1 MKRAIYIL
9 TFALIISACNA
20 LPQAPD
26 PTATRRFTAET
37 LAPTEVIQIQ
47 NSQELYGNDITDG
60 QSNPTAAALPV
71 DAALPP
77 LQSGSIGDTGAQA
90 IQMFLEDGTAVS
102 GNLYENG
109 STDARTAGILIV
121 GHEVEAW
128 GSLPSDLFNA
138 GYTVLVVNMP
148 GLMRAEDMQVLL
160 TSLSENG
167 SVDPAR
173 IAAIGAEDSADMVI
187 LGCAIYEI
195 CDAVVMLS
203 PQSRSAIL
211 NVLPNFNPRPMFIAA
226 GQNDAESYATASS
239 IATSFS
245 PASRLVEQS
254 TGSGTGLLT
263 LNSELSVM
271 IIDWLSTV
279 WV

>member
-1 MKRAIYIL
+1 MKHLIYL
-9 TFALIISACNA
+9 LIFTMFLSACDA
-20 LPQAPD
+20 LPQAVD

-47 NSQELYGNDITDG
+47 NSQELYGDNITDG

-77 LQSGSIGDTGAQA
+77 IQSGTIGETGTQA
-90 IQMFLEDGTAVS
+90 IQIFLEDGRAINGS
-102 GNLYENG
+102 LYENG

-121 GHEVEAW
+121 GREIEAW
-128 GSLPSDLFNA
+128 GSLPSELFDA
-138 GYTVLVVNMP
+138 GYTVLVVNLP
-148 GLMRAEDMQVLL
+148 GIMRAEDMQVLL
-160 TSLSENG
+160 TSLSETG

-173 IAAIGAEDSADMVI
+173 IAAIGAEESADMVI

-226 GQNDAESYATASS
+226 GQNDAESFATASS

-245 PASRLVEQS
+245 PESRFVEQS

-263 LNSELSVM
+263 LNSNLSVM

-279 WV
+279 WG